1 MHGRIRVLAGDRYVD
16 SQSIISEAPKME
28 TARRSLHD
36 LAKENNIEEMVK
48 ILNSHERLN
57 AKDKHKR

>member
-1 MHGRIRVLAGDRYVD
+1 MLPKDPYVD
-16 SQSIISEAPKME
+16 SQSIMSEAPKME
-28 TARRSLHD
+28 TARRSLHN
-36 LAKENNIEEMVK
+36 LAKENNVEEMVK

>member
-1 MHGRIRVLAGDRYVD
+1 MLPKDPYVE
-16 SQSIISEAPKME
+16 SQSIMSEAPKME
-28 TARRSLHD
+28 IARRSLHD

-48 ILNSHERLN
+48 ILNSHDRLN

>member
-1 MHGRIRVLAGDRYVD
+1 MLPKDPYVD
-16 SQSIISEAPKME
+16 SQSIMSEAPKME
-28 TARRSLHD
+28 AARRSLHD
-36 LAKENNIEEMVK
+36 LAKENNVEEMVK

>member
-1 MHGRIRVLAGDRYVD
+1 MLAGDPYVD
-16 SQSIISEAPKME
+16 SQSIMSEAPKME
-28 TARRSLHD
+28 IARRSLHD

>member
-1 MHGRIRVLAGDRYVD
+1 MLPKDPYVD

-28 TARRSLHD
+28 TASRSLHD

>member
-1 MHGRIRVLAGDRYVD
+1 MFAGDPYAD
-16 SQSIISEAPKME
+16 SQSIMSEAPKME
-28 TARRSLHD
+28 AARRSLHD
-36 LAKENNIEEMVK
+36 LAKENNVEEMVK

>member
-1 MHGRIRVLAGDRYVD
+1 MLAGDPYVD
-16 SQSIISEAPKME
+16 SQSIMSEAPKME